1 LQATEQCVI
10 VDNVTKE
17 YAKKAVLKEVSIQVQ
32 KAEIYGFLGPSGAGK
47 TTLVKIIAG
56 IEEATN
62 GTVNVFG
69 EAMPKLHLMQRMGYM
84 TQSDALYEE
93 MSALENLDFF
103 ASIYGLKGAKKKQR
117 INEVMEL
124 VGLSEDIRKI
134 VANYSGGMKRRLS
147 LATALLHEPELVLLD
162 EPTVGIDPVLRNTI
176 WIELER
182 LSKQGKTII
191 VTTHVMDEAERC
203 HRLAMLRDGKLIASG
218 SPADLKEAANVTSL
232 EQVFLKYGGGLQ

>member
-1 LQATEQCVI
+1 MQATEQCVI